1 MWSHLSTTAS
11 LWLLSADHHSNCTN
25 VTLWNHIDSFQ
36 DMGTVIKDLIC
47 TVSSLHVHSGPNDWV
62 LPDVKLRHE
71 FLLVSCL
78 VFLFGWVGVISVWL
92 SLEMNRIDGVM
103 HPPQH
108 PKLILQDCWLI
119 WTHEHPEVKI
129 LQITWLFQAIYS
141 LTKQRCRIFAE
152 QQSVCIV
159 PAWCL
164 GTAALLSMLNSVLYK
179 MPGDLLAPS
188 CQGECWMGWGTWW
201 VGCMDGSREGGLS
214 QVPSL
219 FCKYLCQGQFG
230 LDIKPHVK

>member
-36 DMGTVIKDLIC
+36 HMGTVIKDLIC

-78 VFLFGWVGVISVWL
+78 VFLFDWVGVISVWL

-108 PKLILQDCWLI
+108 PKLFLQACWLI
-119 WTHEHPEVKI
+119 WTHKHPEVKI
-129 LQITWLFQAIYS
+129 LQITWLFQAIYY
-141 LTKQRCRIFAE
+141 LTKQRKSVCMIFAE
-152 QQSVCIV
+152 QQSVCIG

-164 GTAALLSMLNSVLYK
+164 GKAALLSMFNSVLTK
-179 MPGDLLAPS
+179 CPVTFFPQAARGNL
-188 CQGECWMGWGTWW
+188 EWG
-201 VGCMDGSREGGLS
+201 GGHD
-214 QVPSL
+214 
-219 FCKYLCQGQFG
+219 G
-230 LDIKPHVK
+230 LDVWLEHGRED

>member
-36 DMGTVIKDLIC
+36 HMGTVIKDLIC

-78 VFLFGWVGVISVWL
+78 VFLFDWVGVISVWL

-108 PKLILQDCWLI
+108 PKLFLQACWLI

-129 LQITWLFQAIYS
+129 LQITGFTAAKTSPPTQNRKLFEDLLII
-141 LTKQRCRIFAE
+141 LW
-152 QQSVCIV
+152 CIV
-159 PAWCL
+159 S
-164 GTAALLSMLNSVLYK
+164 T
-179 MPGDLLAPS
+179 
-188 CQGECWMGWGTWW
+188 
-201 VGCMDGSREGGLS
+201 EGAT
-214 QVPSL
+214 
-219 FCKYLCQGQFG
+219 
-230 LDIKPHVK
+230 